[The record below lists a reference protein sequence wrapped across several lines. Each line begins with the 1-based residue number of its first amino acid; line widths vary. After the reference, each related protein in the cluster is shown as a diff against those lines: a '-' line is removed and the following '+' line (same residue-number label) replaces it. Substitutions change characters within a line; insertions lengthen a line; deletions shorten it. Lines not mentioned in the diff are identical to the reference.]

1 MGQLWEAGGL
11 KRGRQMPLNLQES
24 ELGGWVTGKSPKVE
38 RTRPLGS
45 EAIFHRQES
54 VDEKVG

>member
-1 MGQLWEAGGL
+1 
-11 KRGRQMPLNLQES
+11 MPLNLQES